1 VRFGNK
7 EIDQENGCWSTTPAW
22 NPKQPCFLMDGN
34 GEFYQFFDGKDL
46 VHHPIE
52 SLGFQVLLRRIPE
65 NPLIARFDSVTF

>member
-1 VRFGNK
+1 
-7 EIDQENGCWSTTPAW
+7 
-22 NPKQPCFLMDGN
+22 MDGN

-65 NPLIARFDSVTF
+65 NPLIARFDSVTFWNSYKFGSSKIDKSRSEKKKKQKN